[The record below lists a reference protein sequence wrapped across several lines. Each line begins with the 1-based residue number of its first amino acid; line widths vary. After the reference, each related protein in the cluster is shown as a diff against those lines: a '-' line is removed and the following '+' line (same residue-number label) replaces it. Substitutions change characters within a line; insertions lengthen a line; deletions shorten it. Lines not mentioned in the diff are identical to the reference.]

1 MERIRL
7 SLSPLLFSTYRR
19 HQVDNKYIRDSLI
32 VYDTLNPSPHK
43 SSRRRVRVINL
54 ANMRFTPRVV
64 KRGFVFFPIFRR
76 IISSFLTY
84 FRNRRS
90 IFPSLY
96 FRAEGRKI
104 GDTSIPSFPYCLY
117 RRIEYRVGIFMLRV
131 GLEFGLLSEVE
142 IFRGGSIV
150 WINRRM
156 ECSKFVRR

>member
-1 MERIRL
+1 MKTRFPRAMERIRL

-19 HQVDNKYIRDSLI
+19 HQVDNKYIRDSFI

-64 KRGFVFFPIFRR
+64 KRGFTYFSRYFVEKHR

-96 FRAEGRKI
+96 FRGEKSGIRRYQV
-104 GDTSIPSFPYCLY
+104 FPIAFTDVSN
-117 RRIEYRVGIFMLRV
+117 IE
-131 GLEFGLLSEVE
+131 LEYLCCV
-142 IFRGGSIV
+142 
-150 WINRRM
+150 
-156 ECSKFVRR
+156 

>member
-43 SSRRRVRVINL
+43 SSRRRVRIINL

-64 KRGFVFFPIFRR
+64 KRGFTYFSRYFVEKRR

-96 FRAEGRKI
+96 FRGEGRKI

-150 WINRRM
+150 
-156 ECSKFVRR
+156 